1 MAVLK
6 PRLPVLFL
14 FIIIASTLACASS
27 VYLTII
33 KFRDIPFPWDSGAH
47 AYEGLRIALDLK
59 AGDMISF
66 IGDTYRQGWWPF
78 IHSWLLAPAF
88 ILFGNSYAVARGVS
102 LFCFVLFVP
111 ILYGISTEMSEKHGH
126 WIGLMTAYL
135 ALTSLPLLVLSA
147 MCMSE
152 IPGLLMTFITFLF
165 YLKAIKHQHS
175 YLFAI
180 TGILMALTLFT
191 KWHHGVF
198 VILAIF
204 ITQLAITK
212 KILSRSNFSLS
223 LPFLLIMIGWFIY
236 PRHITSF
243 FGHSTFQPQYYKFLS
258 LGNWLFYPKSFFQVY
273 HSFWIIAIIVAIGF
287 LFSLRRVK
295 DPRIRLFI
303 IYVLIGLILMT
314 IKLDN
319 RDRYIITIV
328 PAIWVL
334 GASQLVEIVDYFK
347 RRLSNKR
354 LKIALASLILVGIAI
369 VTFISVPRL
378 YKGYP
383 QDLVNFNYYS
393 DERPN
398 KAYEFIARNVDR
410 HNRIAVF
417 GSWDD
422 FNSLNGPT
430 IKWHIEGRRENDP
443 MEKNKRRKAYHY
455 FLQLL
460 KRRNKESFHDFIYF
474 LENKDVRVDEY
485 HLMSFM
491 NILDKKALQDYREK
505 IDINPFT
512 DNIADFDSLKDRINC
527 LVTILNK
534 EEKELN
540 RHTALYMS
548 EQDEWTEHAR
558 EKFLDLRITVII
570 YERKIEPEST

>member
-1 MAVLK
+1 M
-6 PRLPVLFL
+6 
-14 FIIIASTLACASS
+14 STLASASS

-111 ILYGISTEMSEKHGH
+111 VLYGISTEMSEKHGH

-204 ITQLAITK
+204 ITQLTITK

-258 LGNWLFYPKSFFQVY
+258 LENWLFYPKSFFHVY
-273 HSFWIIAIIVAIGF
+273 HSSWMIAIIVAIGF

-303 IYVLIGLILMT
+303 IYVLIGLILMM

-328 PAIWVL
+328 PVIWVL

-378 YKGYP
+378 YNGYP
-383 QDLVNFNYYS
+383 QDLIKFNYFS

-410 HNRIAVF
+410 HNWIAVF
-417 GSWDD
+417 GTWDD

-430 IKWHIEGRRENDP
+430 IKWHIEGRRKNDP
-443 MEKNKRRKAYHY
+443 MEKNKRRKTYHY

-460 KRRNKESFHDFIYF
+460 KRRNKESFHDFVYF

-491 NILDKKALQDYREK
+491 NILDKKAFQDYREK

-512 DNIADFDSLKDRINC
+512 DNIADFDSLKNRISC

-548 EQDEWTEHAR
+548 EQDEWTEHAK
-558 EKFLDLRITVII
+558 EKFLDLEITVII